1 VNASTAIVAVAVK
14 DLRLLARDRTA
25 FVFTFLFPVALAMF
39 FGVMFSGGGDGP
51 ASDIEI
57 AVLDE
62 GQSPAAQA
70 FIAALTAPG
79 EGLVAHVSADR
90 DACEARVRGRD
101 ALACLLLPAD
111 FQGGVE
117 AMLTGHPLKL
127 TVVVDPSRRA
137 EAGLLT
143 GKLMASGYRQLS
155 GGLGD
160 PAQMTATLT
169 RARALIDRDP
179 AVPASTRDALA
190 KLYSGLDAINHMNDG
205 TGPEGQV
212 PKDSS
217 GGAWQPLVVETRA
230 LQQQGSDGPPN
241 AFSVSFPQGV
251 AWGLM
256 SCVLAFIGAM
266 VRERSSGTLLRL
278 TAAPISTA
286 AVVAGK
292 SLACFLAC
300 VSVQLLILGVGRLG
314 FGVTIGQPGWM
325 ALAILCASLG
335 FTGLTLL
342 MAGLSRSEEGA
353 GGIGRAALTVLA
365 LIGGGAVPLAFMPPA
380 MLTASNVSPFKWAV
394 LAFEGALWRGFTP
407 AEMLPPLAVLLAI
420 AVVGFVAGTLL
431 LRRMR
436 GA

>member
-1 VNASTAIVAVAVK
+1 MTASTAIVAVAVK
-14 DLRLLARDRTA
+14 GLRLLARDRTA
-25 FVFTFLFPVALAMF
+25 FVFTFLFPVALAMM

-51 ASDIEI
+51 TNDIEI

-62 GQSPAAQA
+62 GKSPASQA
-70 FIAALTAPG
+70 FVAALTAPG
-79 EGLVAHVSADR
+79 EGLVAHPSADR

-101 ALACLLLPAD
+101 ALACLILPAD
-111 FQGGVE
+111 FQGGMD
-117 AMLTGHPLKL
+117 AMLAGRPL
-127 TVVVDPSRRA
+127 TIAVVVDPSRRA

-143 GKLMASGYRQLS
+143 GKLMASGYRQLAS
-155 GGLGD
+155 GVAD
-160 PAQMTATLT
+160 PTQMTGMLG
-169 RARALIDRDP
+169 RARALIDHDP
-179 AVPASTRDALA
+179 AVPAATRDALA
-190 KLYSGLDAINHMNDG
+190 SFYSGLDALSHMNDG
-205 TGPEGQV
+205 TGPTGQV
-212 PKDSS
+212 PEDSS
-217 GGAWQPLVVETRA
+217 AGAWQPLVVETRL
-230 LQQQGSDGPPN
+230 LQQRDSDGPPN

-256 SCVLAFIGAM
+256 SCVMAFISAM

-286 AVVAGK
+286 VVVAGK

-325 ALAILCASLG
+325 ALAILCGSLG

-353 GGIGRAALTVLA
+353 GGIGRSALTVLA

-407 AEMLPPLAVLLAI
+407 SEMLLPLAVLLGI
-420 AVVGFVAGTLL
+420 GVVGFVTGTLL